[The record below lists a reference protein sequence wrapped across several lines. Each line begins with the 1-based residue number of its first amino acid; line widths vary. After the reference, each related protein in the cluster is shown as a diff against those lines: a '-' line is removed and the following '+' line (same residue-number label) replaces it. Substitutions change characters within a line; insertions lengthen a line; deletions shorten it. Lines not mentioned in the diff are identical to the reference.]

1 MELQEILNAIYRI
14 PEASADRLASCS
26 VRIDRPCRILEA
38 GKVETDLFFIARGIA
53 RAYIPTGDR
62 EITFWIGQEGTAIVS
77 LRSYVCNGAGY
88 ESVELMEDSSL
99 YRLRRNDLDT
109 LYREDIHIANWGR
122 KFAESEF
129 LRTEERLIPLLFTT
143 ASERY
148 ELLLTQPLE
157 CLATYLGVT
166 PVSLSRIRA
175 KRK

>member
-26 VRIDRPCRILEA
+26 VRIDRPKGCRILEA

-88 ESVELMEDSSL
+88 ERGGICRQNL
-99 YRLRRNDLDT
+99 
-109 LYREDIHIANWGR
+109 
-122 KFAESEF
+122 F
-129 LRTEERLIPLLFTT
+129 LPCGEIKGSAKPR
-143 ASERY
+143 
-148 ELLLTQPLE
+148 QPLF
-157 CLATYLGVT
+157 V
-166 PVSLSRIRA
+166 
-175 KRK
+175 

>member
-26 VRIDRPCRILEA
+26 VRIDRPKGCRILEA

-88 ESVELMEDSSL
+88 ESVKLNSSL
-99 YRLRRNDLDT
+99 
-109 LYREDIHIANWGR
+109 
-122 KFAESEF
+122 
-129 LRTEERLIPLLFTT
+129 
-143 ASERY
+143 
-148 ELLLTQPLE
+148 
-157 CLATYLGVT
+157 
-166 PVSLSRIRA
+166 
-175 KRK
+175 